1 MKPDDMHFNFSKI
14 DGAQRDL
21 NFIVSAREGGK
32 STAAAL
38 KADKA
43 FRERGQPSIYMVRQV
58 ADVTDAYI
66 DSQEK
71 ILRKFD
77 VAKGLT
83 YKRSSLDKG
92 IVYVNDLEKGTPRFV
107 VAGMSAA
114 LHRLKSLV
122 IESPAYVFAD
132 EFIVNTRAGERYLKN
147 EVFRFKE
154 IYSTFYREATGRGP
168 KCYFMGNPYSFYSPY
183 FADYGI
189 DPRKGDFQVGKNW
202 AFQYYRLDPRLI
214 AYIRQRNPF
223 FEENNEYAR
232 YAFGASPINDSNILI
247 LDKCPPNFQLWAV
260 MTIESKMLGI
270 FANRAPWGDN
280 EIDFWIG
287 ALQEVGSR
295 RNIIVFDFKDL
306 ILNSTLFSASDRVR
320 FMRLKYAIQRRA
332 VAYESVEAD
341 YLIEEVYAQL

>member
-14 DGAQRDL
+14 DGAQRAL
-21 NFIVSAREGGK
+21 NFVVSAREGGK

-43 FRERGQPSIYMVRQV
+43 FRDRGQPSIYLVRQV

-77 VAKGLT
+77 LAKGLT

-92 IVYVNDLEKGTPRFV
+92 IVYVNDLETGKPRFV

-122 IESPAYVFAD
+122 IEAPAYVFAD
-132 EFIVNTRAGERYLKN
+132 EFIVNTRAGEKYLKN

-154 IYSTFYREATGRGP
+154 IYSTFYRETTGRGP
-168 KCYFMGNPYSFYSPY
+168 ICYFMGNPYSFYSPY
-183 FADYGI
+183 FAEYGI
-189 DPRKGDFQVGKNW
+189 DPRKGDFQTGKNW

-214 AYIRQRNPF
+214 EYIRQRNPF
-223 FEENNEYAR
+223 FEEDNEYAR
-232 YAFGASPINDSNILI
+232 YAFSASPINDSNVLVVER
-247 LDKCPPNFQLWAV
+247 CPNNFQLWAAV
-260 MTIESKMLGI
+260 TIESKTLGI
-270 FANRAPWGDN
+270 FVNRAPWGDN
-280 EIDFWIG
+280 ELDFWIG
-287 ALQEVGSR
+287 SLQSVGSR
-295 RNIIVFDFKDL
+295 RNITCFDFKDL
-306 ILNSTLFSASDRVR
+306 ANNSVLFSAGDRQR
-320 FMRLKYAIQRRA
+320 FIRLKYAIQHRA
-332 VAYESVEAD
+332 VGYESIEAD
-341 YLIEEVYAQL
+341 YLIEEVYGQL